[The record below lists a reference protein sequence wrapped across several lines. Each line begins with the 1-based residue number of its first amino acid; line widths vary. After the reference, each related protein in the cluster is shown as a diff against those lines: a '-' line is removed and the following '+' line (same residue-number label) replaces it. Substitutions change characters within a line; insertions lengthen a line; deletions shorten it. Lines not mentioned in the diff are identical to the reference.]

1 MLFFMNSTKHYS
13 FVNLLCIGTLTLSA
27 CGKVQRNSA
36 YPLSPGDQ
44 ALIQKNLANGIIP
57 SPTDVKNGTIPAA
70 SDPCATFKQKIP
82 ADWIQDTLEVPEDPA
97 QPNGTK
103 THVFYYGKLK
113 PNTTPVVFFNG
124 GPGSDSHGSFKSFQN
139 KQYMLDP
146 NQDVSMFYID
156 QRGNGCSDPY
166 PQMKDN
172 RIAEPAIL
180 ERLTNYG
187 SNGIISDA
195 ELVRQKLIG
204 NKPWIAFGQSYGAFV
219 VHRYAAIA
227 PTSLKSGFAHANT
240 ITNDGYERIKNR
252 LLSQARVMDIYLK
265 QYPDDEAALET
276 LRKALVPTKCFKD
289 ASTNAEY
296 CGFEII
302 QNFAETFLGFNHQW
316 PQIHSWI
323 NIMLQDGT
331 ASDDGIQ
338 LFLKT
343 FVFTSGSTTNSKKWS
358 GIVIGWVDRN
368 VMPEDN
374 FYCQKIRTDLLRENN
389 IDLSKVLINECMYNL
404 QVPNPKATDS
414 SLSVQSLSQ
423 NILSLDAFV
432 SALTTHSTLQ
442 FFWYSGEKDPYV
454 PVESF
459 TDEIAAVKSLPNVHY
474 TNFSGTG
481 HDGFYS
487 EPKVWQD
494 LIKEIKR

>member
-1 MLFFMNSTKHYS
+1 MLFTLFKSKPIS
-13 FVNLLCIGTLTLSA
+13 FISLICAGTLTLSSCA
-27 CGKVQRNSA
+27 KIQKNTVV
-36 YPLSPGDQ
+36 PLSPGDH
-44 ALIQKNLANGIIP
+44 ALVQQNLANGIIP
-57 SPTDVKNGTIPAA
+57 NPNDVKNGTVPPAT
-70 SDPCATFKQKIP
+70 DPCTVFKQKIP
-82 ADWIQDTLEVPEDPA
+82 ADWIQDTLEVPENPA
-97 QPNGTK
+97 QPNGIK
-103 THVFYYGKLK
+103 IHVFYYGKIK

-146 NQDVSMFYID
+146 NQDVSMIYID

-180 ERLTNYG
+180 ERLANYG
-187 SNGIISDA
+187 STGIVSDA
-195 ELVRQKLIG
+195 ELIRQKLIG
-204 NKPWIAFGQSYGAFV
+204 KQPWIAFGQSYGAYV

-240 ITNDGYERIKNR
+240 ITNEGYDRIKNR

-265 QYPDDEAALET
+265 QYPDDQVALET
-276 LRKALVPTKCFKD
+276 LRNELAPTKCYKD
-289 ASTNAEY
+289 ATTNAKY

-302 QNFAETFLGFNHQW
+302 QSLADNFLGFNDQW
-316 PQIHSWI
+316 PQIHAWI
-323 NIMLQDGT
+323 NIMIQNGL
-331 ASDDGIQ
+331 ANNDGIQ
-338 LFLKT
+338 LYLKT
-343 FVFTSGSTTNSKKWS
+343 FVFAPINSTNSKRWS
-358 GIVIGWVDRN
+358 GTVIGWVDRN
-368 VMPEDN
+368 IVPEDN
-374 FYCQKIRTDLLRENN
+374 FYCQKIRTDILKENN

-414 SLSVQSLSQ
+414 SLSVQGLTQ
-423 NILSLDAFV
+423 DILSLNSFV
-432 SALTTHSTLQ
+432 SAMTTNSTLQ

-454 PVESF
+454 PVENF
-459 TDEIAAVKSLPNVHY
+459 KDELAAVKNLPNVHY
-474 TNFSGTG
+474 TDFSGTG